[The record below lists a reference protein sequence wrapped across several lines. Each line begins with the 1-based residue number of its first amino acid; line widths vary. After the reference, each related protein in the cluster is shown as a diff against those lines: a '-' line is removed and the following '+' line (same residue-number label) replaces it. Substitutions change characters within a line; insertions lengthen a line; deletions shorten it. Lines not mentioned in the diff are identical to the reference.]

1 MRAEH
6 WWYTV
11 PLRIKSI
18 FRRNRMDDELDEE
31 MRFHLDRLIE
41 EGIADGLSP
50 KAARDAAMRAM
61 GGLEQKKEEAR
72 DMWQTRWLTD
82 FVDDL
87 RYAGR
92 SLRRAPG
99 LSLFVVTTL
108 ALGIGMT
115 SAPLSMVDALIFRP
129 YPVPHPGN
137 VVTLTSTSRQGSF
150 ELFSYREYLDIRDH
164 TKSYD
169 GVVASGDFLPF
180 GYSVKAGEVARVRGG
195 MVVSGNYFSTLGVK
209 PQLGRGFRPD
219 EDQVPGRNPVVVL
232 GPDFWKHELAS
243 DATIVGKPIRL
254 NGVNFTVI
262 GVAPESFP
270 GMQVFARPDF
280 YVPLAMARLFS
291 TSVAKD
297 FFEDRD
303 DRGLIVR
310 ARLGRG
316 VTLEEARNELAALAH
331 DLEREHP
338 ESNRNRG
345 AMVRNQFQMRT
356 RADDMNWKFG
366 VIFVVLALSVLL
378 VACTNAAGLLL
389 ARASTRTREIAVR
402 LALGA
407 GRSRLVRMLLTESL
421 LLAGVGGLAGVGVG
435 FGLIRMLTRFSL
447 PTTLPVEIPFRMDA
461 RVMLA
466 SLALSIASAVAFGLA
481 PALQSTRANLV
492 EGLKAADVEPLGRR
506 RLWVRNVLVVA
517 QVSASLML
525 LTASSL
531 MMRGFH
537 KGIDEGVEFAKVAK
551 DHVLM
556 ASFDP
561 RLLQYDAARTQRFY
575 QLLAERAREIPG
587 VESVG
592 LTQNPPLGLEDF
604 DAMSFVPEGVQLP
617 ADRESF
623 HSGMD
628 TVDEGFFDA
637 MGIPIVRGRAFQR
650 SDGPDAPRVA
660 IVNEHFA
667 NHFWPGADPVG
678 RLIHLDRRDGTPV
691 EIVGVAKT
699 VKYRDNNEKAPDFVY
714 VPLAQR
720 PVSRMTL
727 LLRATAG
734 PLTALEPLKAIV
746 RTLDPNLPIV
756 DVRSYMTLYRYAL
769 VDGPGIAINLVA
781 TMGAMALLLAIAGLY
796 GLVAY
801 NVSRRTR
808 EIGIR
813 MAIGALRSDVIRL
826 VLGKGLVLVAVGTVI
841 GLSFGFAVEQ
851 VMNSMLFKTDGVD
864 VPVYLI
870 IVPSMF
876 LVTMLAAWVPALRA
890 SRIEPTRAL
899 RYE

>member
-11 PLRIKSI
+11 PLRLKSI
-18 FRRNRMDDELDEE
+18 FLRNRMDRELDEE
-31 MRFHLDRLIE
+31 MRFHLERLTE
-41 EGIADGLSP
+41 EGIANGLSP
-50 KAARDAAMRAM
+50 KAARDAALRAM
-61 GGLEQKKEEAR
+61 GGLEQRKEEAR
-72 DMWQTRWLTD
+72 DMWHVRWLTD
-82 FVDDL
+82 FFDDL

-99 LSLFVVTTL
+99 LSLFVATTL

-129 YPVPHPGN
+129 YPVPHPGD

-150 ELFSYREYLDIRDH
+150 ELFSYREYLDLRDH

-169 GVVASGDFLPF
+169 GLIASGDFLPF
-180 GYSVKAGEVARVRGG
+180 GYSVKAGDVARVRGG
-195 MVVSGNYFSTLGVK
+195 MVVSGNYFSVLGVQ

-219 EDQVPGRNPVVVL
+219 EDQVPGRNPVVVV

-243 DATIVGKPIRL
+243 DTTIVGRPIRL
-254 NGVNFTVI
+254 NGVDFTVI

-291 TSVAKD
+291 TSVGKD

-310 ARLGRG
+310 GRLQRG
-316 VTLEEARNELAALAH
+316 VTLAQARNELAAFAR

-338 ESNRNRG
+338 ESNRDRG
-345 AMVRNQFQMRT
+345 AMVRTQFQMRT
-356 RADDMNWKFG
+356 RADDTNWKFG

-407 GRSRLVRMLLTESL
+407 GRSRLIRMLLTESL
-421 LLAGVGGLAGVGVG
+421 LLGALGGLAGVGVG
-435 FGLIRMLTRFSL
+435 FAAIRTLRRFSL
-447 PTTLPVEIPFRMDA
+447 PTTLPIEVPFRMDA
-461 RVMLA
+461 RILFA
-466 SLALSIASAVAFGLA
+466 SLALSLVSAIAFGLV

-492 EGLKAADVEPLGRR
+492 EGLKAADVEPPGRR
-506 RLWVRNVLVVA
+506 RLWARNVLVVA

-525 LTASSL
+525 LTATFL
-531 MMRGFH
+531 MVRGFH
-537 KGIDEGVEFAKVAK
+537 AGMGEGVAFAEVAK

-561 RLLQYDAARTQRFY
+561 RLLQYDAAQTQRFY
-575 QLLAERAREIPG
+575 QQLTERARQAPG
-587 VESVG
+587 VQSAG
-592 LTQNPPLGLEDF
+592 LTQNPPLGLDDF
-604 DAMSFVPEGVQLP
+604 DAMTFVPEGAQLP
-617 ADRESF
+617 ADRETL
-623 HSGMD
+623 HSAMD

-637 MGIPIVRGRAFQR
+637 MGIPIVRGRAFLR
-650 SDGPDAPRVA
+650 SDDTDAPRVA
-660 IVNEHFA
+660 IVNETFA
-667 NHFWPGADPVG
+667 NHFWPGADPIG
-678 RLIHLDRRDGTPV
+678 RRIHLDRRDGTPV

-699 VKYRDNNEKAPDFVY
+699 VKYRDNNEKAVDFVY

-734 PLTALEPLKAIV
+734 PLTVLEPLKAIV

-756 DVRSYMTLYRYAL
+756 DVRTYMTVYRYAL
-769 VDGPGIAINLVA
+769 VEGPGVAIKLVGI
-781 TMGAMALLLAIAGLY
+781 MGAMALVLAIAGLY

-813 MAIGALRSDVIRL
+813 IAIGALRSDVIRL
-826 VLGKGLVLVAVGTVI
+826 VLGKGLVLVAVGTAI
-841 GLSFGFAVEQ
+841 GLALGFALEQ
-851 VMNSMLFKTDGVD
+851 VMNSMLFRTGGVD
-864 VPVYLI
+864 VVVYLV

-876 LVTMLAAWVPALRA
+876 LVAMLAAWVPAFRA
-890 SRIEPTRAL
+890 SRIDPTQAL